1 MQLNQQVT
9 ALESVLN
16 HMIREFSD
24 ERQVILSE
32 CDALH
37 EATRHEIVRLQ
48 MEVDSKTRECSR
60 IRKLARKV
68 LVERN
73 EIERFFLESL
83 DYVRQE
89 IQLNQ

>member
-1 MQLNQQVT
+1 MT

-16 HMIREFSD
+16 HMIRELSD
-24 ERQVILSE
+24 ERQEILSG

-37 EATRHEIVRLQ
+37 EATRHQMVSLQ

-60 IRKLARKV
+60 IRKLARRV

>member
-1 MQLNQQVT
+1 M
-9 ALESVLN
+9 ESVLN
-16 HMIREFSD
+16 HMIREFTD
-24 ERQVILSE
+24 ERQTLLNQ

-37 EATRHEIVRLQ
+37 DATRQQIAKLQ
-48 MEVDSKTRECSR
+48 RAVDSKTKECSR

-83 DYVRQE
+83 EYVRQE